1 MRRATLAIGLALCL
15 LIEALP
21 SVAHSAE
28 PEQYFASIFLDNKK
42 IGQVQVR
49 FTRGETGEIEDLRVR
64 ASLSLL
70 RVSLYEFAHDLQ
82 QTWRDGQL
90 QKMQGRADDN
100 GKIYDAR
107 VNREASDYS
116 GSVNG
121 KATKLPLEA
130 FPSSIWHHGIVDH
143 PLLFSEMDLRLMHVA
158 IAEADETI
166 KLHGNNIF
174 TKRFTFSGDF
184 VATVWFDNARDF
196 VMAEYEVE
204 GRKVKVTRDAP
215 AESPKPTGLSPTRAN
230 SRAAKKTTVPLSS
243 ATCVS
248 GSKPCSPF
256 RRSNP
261 SASRWHLAMPH
272 HLALHVLDHEHA
284 ALAVNVQSHVLHWA
298 APLSAYWDAFR

>member
-143 PLLFSEMDLRLMHVA
+143 PLLFSEMDLRLMRVA

-166 KLHGNNIF
+166 ELHGNNIV

-215 AESPKPTGLSPTRAN
+215 AESP
-230 SRAAKKTTVPLSS
+230 
-243 ATCVS
+243 
-248 GSKPCSPF
+248 
-256 RRSNP
+256 
-261 SASRWHLAMPH
+261 
-272 HLALHVLDHEHA
+272 
-284 ALAVNVQSHVLHWA
+284 
-298 APLSAYWDAFR
+298 